1 MIELHLGIRVL
12 PGRRAA
18 LLEFL
23 REAVPFYESPGG
35 IRVRLLESAEDA
47 DRFIEVV
54 EYADEAAYAAD
65 QTRVAEDA
73 TMIAF
78 LERWRALLA
87 EPPGVTVYRSIDPDT
102 IRP

>member
-1 MIELHLGIRVL
+1 VIELHLGIRVL
-12 PGRRAA
+12 PGCREA
-18 LLEFL
+18 LLDFL

-35 IRVRLLESAEDA
+35 IRVRLLESAEDP

-54 EYADEAAYAAD
+54 EYADEASYAAD
-65 QTRVAEDA
+65 QARVAEDA

-87 EPPGVTVYRSIDPDT
+87 EPPGVAVYRSIAPDT